1 MGTLISSEDRIFIA
15 GHRGMA
21 GGAISR
27 ALQRSGYSQQLL
39 LDRTALDLEDP
50 SAVKAW
56 FQDQRPDVVLSLIHI

>member
-27 ALQRSGYSQQLL
+27 ALQRSGYGQQLL
-39 LDRTALDLEDP
+39 LDRAALDLEDP
-50 SAVKAW
+50 SAVKA
-56 FQDQRPDVVLSLIHI
+56 